1 MSTPQHDSAKNKF
14 TECMP
19 ASAEG
24 VCDIWQTHADAHT
37 AIPRD
42 DFEYDVEHRVS
53 NRVALELASLCDG
66 DEEDGKNDPP

>member
-14 TECMP
+14 AERMP

-24 VCDIWQTHADAHT
+24 VCDIWQTHTDTHT

-42 DFEYDVEHRVS
+42 DFEYDVEYRVS